1 MHEFKVSVGTTG
13 LIRCLAVSP
22 SGNWLAVGHS
32 TGMLSVLDIRTGF
45 LIGTWLGHEG
55 EILQV
60 CLMTLQKYIFFNALK
75 TFFSFCFPSLAQ
87 AFQQFFLCIIFS

>member
-13 LIRCLAVSP
+13 LIRCLAASP

-60 CLMTLQKYIFFNALK
+60 CLIILRKMSFFTIFKNCFLHTVFSLLAEAL
-75 TFFSFCFPSLAQ
+75 
-87 AFQQFFLCIIFS
+87 

>member
-60 CLMTLQKYIFFNALK
+60 CLMTLRKYI
-75 TFFSFCFPSLAQ
+75 
-87 AFQQFFLCIIFS
+87 IF

>member
-22 SGNWLAVGHS
+22 NGNWLAVGHS

-60 CLMTLQKYIFFNALK
+60 CLITLRKNISFFNA
-75 TFFSFCFPSLAQ
+75 F
-87 AFQQFFLCIIFS
+87 